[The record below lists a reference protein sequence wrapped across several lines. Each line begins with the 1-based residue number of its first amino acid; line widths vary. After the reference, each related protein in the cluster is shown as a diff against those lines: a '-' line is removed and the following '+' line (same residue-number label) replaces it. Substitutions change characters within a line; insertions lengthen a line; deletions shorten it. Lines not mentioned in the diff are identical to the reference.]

1 MDNDKDIQLEQG
13 EVSLGGGVDIVTQ
26 SGDIDDVEFETYNDD
41 VLGSETLT
49 PQDQIKRLR
58 ERLKEAVQEKR
69 EYLDGWQ
76 RAKADFANYKKRE
89 DEQKTEFMKFAREG
103 VIADIIPVLESFQM
117 AFSNKEAWQK
127 VDPSW
132 RTGVEYIHTQLNQTL
147 AQHGLSSIDPKGE
160 VFDPKVHTAV
170 ASVPTEDVAMDH
182 RIAEVVSLGYQLAG
196 KVIRSPR
203 VKVYALTPG
212 A

>member
-58 ERLKEAVQEKR
+58 ERLKEAVKEKR

-76 RAKADFANYKKRE
+76 RTKADFANYKKRE

-103 VIADIIPVLESFQM
+103 IIGDIIPVLESFQM
-117 AFSNKEAWQK
+117 AFSNKDAWQK

-132 RTGVEYIHTQLNQTL
+132 RTGVEYIHTQLVQTL
-147 AQHGLSSIDPKGE
+147 ANHGLTPIDPRGAL
-160 VFDPKVHTAV
+160 FDPKVHTAV
-170 ASVPTEDVAMDH
+170 ASVPTEDAALDH
-182 RIAEVVSLGYQLAG
+182 HIAEVVSLGYQLSG

-203 VKVYALTPG
+203 VKVYAVSSG
-212 A
+212 V